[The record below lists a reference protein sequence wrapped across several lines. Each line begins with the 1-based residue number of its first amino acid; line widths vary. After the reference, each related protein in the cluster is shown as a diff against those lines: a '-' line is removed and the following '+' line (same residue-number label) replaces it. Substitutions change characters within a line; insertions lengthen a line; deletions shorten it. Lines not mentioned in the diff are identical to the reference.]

1 MSGLQSHGGIVAV
14 YVSVAL
20 VLLLLALMQFGFI
33 FNGYITMTNAVREA
47 ARTGTLYP
55 YDRTLTKDNNDVARN
70 NTMRTALLASF
81 NGLSPASPNF
91 VSSTTWVKSN
101 LTWTSTDLVITV
113 AVPDTII
120 DNDPRQGERI
130 TVQATY
136 HLTLFIPLIGDLL
149 SKDGGGRLP
158 ITTEST
164 MVIN

>member
-1 MSGLQSHGGIVAV
+1 M
-14 YVSVAL
+14 

-47 ARTGTLYP
+47 ARTATLYP
-55 YDRTLTKDNNDVARN
+55 YDRTLTKDNNDLARN
-70 NTMRTALLASF
+70 NSARTALTAAF
-81 NGLSPASPNF
+81 NGLNPASPNF
-91 VSSTTWVKSN
+91 VSTGSWSKSS
-101 LTWTSTDLVITV
+101 LTWTSTDMVVTVVIPENIT
-113 AVPDTII
+113 

-136 HLTLFIPLIGDLL
+136 HLKLFIPLIGDLL